1 MAVEE
6 THPLAEVPQAPSD
19 VMFGLSAAYRADDSP
34 EMVDL
39 GVGAYT
45 GGDGKPFVLPAVRKV
60 RSCQGHCIDT
70 MCISLTCD

>member
-1 MAVEE
+1 MPTKR
-6 THPLAEVPQAPSD
+6 THPLAAVPQAPPD
-19 VMFGLSAAYRADDSP
+19 VMFGLSAAYRADDNP
-34 EMVDL
+34 QKVDL
-39 GVGAYT
+39 GVGAYR